1 MIIFTENV
9 QLEMINSSPLKELVC
24 LMHQSGLNLENKKP
38 LWELKWEMPVQGRGC
53 PGQGTAEKSEGS
65 EGSSG

>member
-1 MIIFTENV
+1 
-9 QLEMINSSPLKELVC
+9 
-24 LMHQSGLNLENKKP
+24 MHQSGLNLENKKP
-38 LWELKWEMPVQGRGC
+38 LWELKWEMPVRGRGR